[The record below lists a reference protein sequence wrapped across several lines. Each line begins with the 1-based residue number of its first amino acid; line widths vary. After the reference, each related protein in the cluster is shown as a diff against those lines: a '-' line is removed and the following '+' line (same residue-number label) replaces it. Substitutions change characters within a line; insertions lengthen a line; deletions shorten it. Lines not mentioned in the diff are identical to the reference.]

1 MGSDIKKIRSWKTK
15 VVVVF
20 LLYLV
25 TVHVINLE
33 SNQRKNK
40 I

>member
-33 SNQRKNK
+33 STQRKNK